1 MLQFQTVT
9 ASAAKF
15 EMPLPAAPA
24 LAALRGRRISIRSR
38 IIVWVF
44 TARRIAGLNQAD
56 FQHESGFDRAETGDG
71 TAHAA
76 QVAGLFRE
84 HNRALIAFLA
94 SRLDSVAEA
103 QEVAQE
109 AYVRL
114 LRLEHPEQ
122 VGFLRAYLFRIA
134 SNLAVDR
141 LRQRNV
147 RADAAEEELFEEWLD
162 APIPERR
169 ALAIDRLRL
178 VREALRELP
187 RKTSAAFVMHAIDG
201 QGFDAI
207 ARSMKLTERMVRY
220 HVARA
225 MAHCRAHLDAQED
238 A

>member
-1 MLQFQTVT
+1 M
-9 ASAAKF
+9 
-15 EMPLPAAPA
+15 
-24 LAALRGRRISIRSR
+24 GRVLS
-38 IIVWVF
+38 
-44 TARRIAGLNQAD
+44 QAD
-56 FQHESGFDRAETGDG
+56 FQHESEREPLRDAGGD
-71 TAHAA
+71 THAA
-76 QVAGLFRE
+76 QVVGLFRE
-84 HNRALIAFLA
+84 HNRALIAFLS
-94 SRLDSVAEA
+94 SRLDSLAEA

-147 RADAAEEELFEEWLD
+147 RTEAAEEELFEEWLD
-162 APIPERR
+162 TPAPERR
-169 ALAIDRLRL
+169 ALAVDQLRL

-187 RKTSAAFVMHAIDG
+187 RKTSAAFVMHAIEG

-207 ARSMKLTERMVRY
+207 ARTMKLTERMVRY

-225 MAHCRAHLDAQED
+225 MAHCRARLDAQEKS
-238 A
+238 

>member
-1 MLQFQTVT
+1 MGNAAEPVEVQTMTDT
-9 ASAAKF
+9 ARVF
-15 EMPLPAAPA
+15 ETARVRHP
-24 LAALRGRRISIRSR
+24 ISIQSR
-38 IIVWVF
+38 IIVLAS
-44 TARRIAGLNQAD
+44 TRHDESSLSPAN
-56 FQHESGFDRAETGDG
+56 FQHESERDRRSGE
-71 TAHAA
+71 AHAA

-84 HNRALIAFLA
+84 HNRALIAFLS
-94 SRLDSVAEA
+94 SRLDSIAEA

-114 LRLEHPEQ
+114 LRLENPEQ

-147 RADAAEEELFEEWLD
+147 RADAAEDELFEAWLD
-162 APIPERR
+162 TPVPERR
-169 ALAIDRLRL
+169 ALAVDQLRL

-187 RKTSAAFVMHAIDG
+187 RKTSAAFVMHAIEG

-207 ARSMKLTERMVRY
+207 ARTMKLTERMVRY

-225 MAHCRAHLDAQED
+225 MAHCRARLDAQEKS
-238 A
+238 